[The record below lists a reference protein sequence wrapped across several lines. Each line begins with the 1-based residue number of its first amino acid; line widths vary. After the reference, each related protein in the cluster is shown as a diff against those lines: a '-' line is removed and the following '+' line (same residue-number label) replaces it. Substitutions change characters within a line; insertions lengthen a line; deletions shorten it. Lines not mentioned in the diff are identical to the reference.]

1 MQPERVV
8 GYCAGGCR
16 ASIALSLSRFAL
28 HAACD
33 RSAKSI
39 RVSTVTAPAPSVAQ
53 SSGLVRSVGKRT
65 YTGTLTSTVSVLV
78 GVVSQAVN
86 EIIRHNSS
94 ADSSGFGIVCIDAT
108 PVAFRFG

>member
-1 MQPERVV
+1 MA
-8 GYCAGGCR
+8 GYCAGGCN
-16 ASIALSLSRFAL
+16 ASIALSLSLFAL

-65 YTGTLTSTVSVLV
+65 YTGTFTSTVTVLV
-78 GVVSQAVN
+78 GVVSQPDN
-86 EIIRHNSS
+86 KLRGHNSS

-108 PVAFRFG
+108 PVALGLGQVGF